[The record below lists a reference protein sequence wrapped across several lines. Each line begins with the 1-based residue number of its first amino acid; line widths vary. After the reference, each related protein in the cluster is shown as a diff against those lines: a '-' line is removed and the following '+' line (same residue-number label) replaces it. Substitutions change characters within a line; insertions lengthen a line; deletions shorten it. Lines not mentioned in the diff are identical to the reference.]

1 MNTVTEQHLNATLE
15 QLPISTIRPSPFK
28 AQTLRRSHFS
38 TEKMIELAASIKANG
53 VLQPILVRPIN
64 GQAGTQY
71 EIVAGERR
79 WIAADRAGL
88 GHIPATVR
96 DMTDHQVLEAQLVEN
111 LQREGLQ
118 ALEEA
123 EGYAELMTLSAINA
137 DAVAD
142 KIGKSRS
149 YVYARLKLL
158 DLIPEAREAL
168 QDGELDASKA
178 LIIARIRG
186 EKMQARALN
195 AVLTRGDS
203 MSYRRLMDHLREE
216 TMISLAQA
224 PWLPDRDTLH
234 LPKGGEPCQ
243 QCATCPSRS
252 LNDPEL
258 AAEIGDRDLCL
269 DSDCH
274 TLKTKLHYARVRREA
289 EAEGRTILS
298 GDDAKGLP
306 VKHYETA
313 ANGYVRLDADCDAIE
328 FEDKEPH
335 PEYKEGESEEAYE
348 ARAQAWQDRCDA
360 WQQPTY
366 AQALGDI
373 PGTVLVEHAGKLIP
387 MAPADAVA
395 KALKAKKL
403 DVPWQVKSELQRG
416 RSNDDDN
423 DDDNE
428 QPARDPAKEAAER
441 AREEE
446 RHKVELEFR
455 ARLLKQIHAK
465 FKGPLKLQDLQRI
478 AETITEHYEFSEAL
492 EALYPDAA
500 TGSLNIQKLKEPDLL
515 RLLVLR
521 VIDGDCQAWH
531 TNAKPTDLL
540 EYAQR
545 LKIDAKKLR
554 AEVVKD
560 LKPVSAAASPE
571 EKPEPKKKATA
582 KKGAK
587 K

>member
-1 MNTVTEQHLNATLE
+1 MNAPHEQHLNATLE
-15 QLPISTIRPSPFK
+15 QLPISSIRPSPFK

-53 VLQPILVRPIN
+53 VLQPILVRPIKPN
-64 GQAGTQY
+64 GTTQF

-79 WIAADRAGL
+79 YIAADRAGL

-96 DMTDHQVLEAQLVEN
+96 DMTDQQVLEAQLVEN

-123 EGYAELMTLSAINA
+123 EGYAELMKLSAINA

-158 DLIPEAREAL
+158 DLIPEARQAL
-168 QDGELDASKA
+168 QDGSLDASKG
-178 LIIARIRG
+178 LIIARVKG

-195 AVLTRGDS
+195 VVLTRGDH

-216 TMISLAQA
+216 TMIPLAQA

-258 AAEIGDRDLCL
+258 LSEVEDRDLCL
-269 DSDCH
+269 DSACH
-274 TLKTKLHYARVRREA
+274 TLKTKLHFTRVRREA

-298 GDDAKGLP
+298 GDAVKGLP
-306 VKHYETA
+306 TGRYEVA
-313 ANGYVRLDADCDAIE
+313 SGGFVRLDADCDAVE
-328 FEDKEPH
+328 FTEDEP
-335 PEYKEGESEEAYE
+335 EQGKDESDEVFE
-348 ARAQAWQDRCDA
+348 ARMDAWQDRLDA

-366 AQALGDI
+366 AQALGEI
-373 PGTVLVEHAGKLIP
+373 PGTTLVEHAGKLIA
-387 MAPADAVA
+387 MAPAAAVA

-403 DVPWQVKSELQRG
+403 DVPWQIKSELQRG
-416 RSNDDDN
+416 RNNDDDN
-423 DDDNE
+423 DDA
-428 QPARDPAKEAAER
+428 PRDPAKEAAER

-446 RHKVELEFR
+446 RQKVELEFR
-455 ARLLKQIHAK
+455 TRLLKQIHAK
-465 FKGPLKLQDLQRI
+465 FKGPLKRADLITIAESMHDGAVYSDAFDALYPGTINFSAMKEADLQRFMLLAVIERECEEYNI
-478 AETITEHYEFSEAL
+478 AHKASEL
-492 EALYPDAA
+492 LA
-500 TGSLNIQKLKEPDLL
+500 T
-515 RLLVLR
+515 
-521 VIDGDCQAWH
+521 
-531 TNAKPTDLL
+531 
-540 EYAQR
+540 AQR
-545 LKIDAKKLR
+545 FRIDAKKLR

-560 LKPVSAAASPE
+560 LKPVSAPATE
-571 EKPEPKKKATA
+571 EAEPVKAKA
-582 KKGAK
+582 KKKGARK
-587 K
+587 

>member
-1 MNTVTEQHLNATLE
+1 MNAPHEQHLNATLE
-15 QLPISTIRPSPFK
+15 QLPISSIRPSPFK

-53 VLQPILVRPIN
+53 VLQPILVRPIKPN
-64 GQAGTQY
+64 GTTQF

-79 WIAADRAGL
+79 YIAADRAGL

-96 DMTDHQVLEAQLVEN
+96 DMTDQQVLEAQLVEN

-123 EGYAELMTLSAINA
+123 EGYAELMKLSDINA

-168 QDGELDASKA
+168 QDGSLDASKG
-178 LIIARIRG
+178 LIIARVKG

-195 AVLTRGDS
+195 VVLTRGDH

-216 TMISLAQA
+216 TMIPLAQA

-258 AAEIGDRDLCL
+258 LSEVEDRDLCL
-269 DSDCH
+269 DSTCH
-274 TLKTKLHYARVRREA
+274 ALKTKLHYARVRREA

-298 GDDAKGLP
+298 GDAVKGLP
-306 VKHYETA
+306 LKHYEVA
-313 ANGYVRLDADCDAIE
+313 AGGFVRLDADCDAIE
-328 FEDKEPH
+328 FEEDQPKQG
-335 PEYKEGESEEAYE
+335 KDESDEAFE
-348 ARAQAWQDRCDA
+348 ARMNAWHDRLDA

-366 AQALGDI
+366 AQALGEI
-373 PGTVLVEHAGKLIP
+373 PGTTLVEHAGKLIA
-387 MAPADAVA
+387 MAPAAAVA

-403 DVPWQVKSELQRG
+403 DVPWQIKSELQRG
-416 RSNDDDN
+416 RNNDDDN
-423 DDDNE
+423 DDA
-428 QPARDPAKEAAER
+428 PRDPAKEAAER

-446 RHKVELEFR
+446 RQKVELEFR
-455 ARLLKQIHAK
+455 TRLLKQIHAK
-465 FKGPLKLQDLQRI
+465 FKGPLKRADLITIAESMHDGAVYSDAFDALYPGTINFSAMKEADLQRFMLLAVIERECEEYNI
-478 AETITEHYEFSEAL
+478 AHKASEL
-492 EALYPDAA
+492 LA
-500 TGSLNIQKLKEPDLL
+500 T
-515 RLLVLR
+515 
-521 VIDGDCQAWH
+521 
-531 TNAKPTDLL
+531 
-540 EYAQR
+540 AQR
-545 LKIDAKKLR
+545 FRIDAKKLR

-560 LKPVSAAASPE
+560 LKPVSAPATE
-571 EKPEPKKKATA
+571 EAEPVKAKA
-582 KKGAK
+582 KKKGARK
-587 K
+587 

>member
-1 MNTVTEQHLNATLE
+1 MNAPHETHLDAALE
-15 QLPISTIRPSPFK
+15 LLPIGSIRPSPFK
-28 AQTLRRSHFS
+28 AQTLRRANFS

-53 VLQPILVRPIN
+53 VLQPILVRRIPPT
-64 GQAGTQY
+64 GTVQF

-79 WIAADRAGL
+79 WIAADRANL

-123 EGYAELMTLSAINA
+123 EGYAELMKLSTINA

-158 DLIPEAREAL
+158 DLIPEARAAL
-168 QDGELDASKA
+168 QDGRLDASKG

-186 EKMQARALN
+186 EKMQARALK
-195 AVLTRGDS
+195 AVLTNVGH

-216 TMISLAQA
+216 TMIPLAQA

-243 QCATCPSRS
+243 QCSTCPSRS
-252 LNDPEL
+252 INDPEL
-258 AAEIGDRDLCL
+258 TAEVGERDLCL

-289 EAEGRTILS
+289 EADGRTILS

-306 VKHYETA
+306 VKHYETV

-328 FEDKEPH
+328 FDEDEP
-335 PEYKEGESEEAYE
+335 EQKEGESDEAYH
-348 ARAQAWQDRCDA
+348 ARMNAYQDRLDA
-360 WQQPTY
+360 WEQPTY
-366 AQALGDI
+366 AQALGEI

-387 MAPADAVA
+387 MAPAEAVA

-403 DVPWQVKSELQRG
+403 DLPWQLKSEIQRG
-416 RSNDDDN
+416 RSRNDDNTDN
-423 DDDNE
+423 DDDGE
-428 QPARDPAKEAAER
+428 TRDPAKEAAER
-441 AREEE
+441 AKELE
-446 RHKVELEFR
+446 RHKVELEYR

-465 FKGPLKLQDLQRI
+465 FKGPLKLQDLKRI
-478 AETITEHYEFSEAL
+478 AEAITEHYEFSEAF
-492 EALYPDAA
+492 EAIWPEAA
-500 TGSLNIQKLKEPDLL
+500 TGSLHIDKLKEPDLL

-521 VIDGDCQAWH
+521 VIDEDCQAWH

-545 LKIDAKKLR
+545 FRIDAKKIR

-560 LKPVSAAASPE
+560 LKPVSAPATD
-571 EKPEPKKKATA
+571 EKPEAKKKTPA
-582 KKGAK
+582 KKGVRK
-587 K
+587 

>member
-1 MNTVTEQHLNATLE
+1 MNAPHETHLDAALE
-15 QLPISTIRPSPFK
+15 LLPIGSIRPSPFK
-28 AQTLRRSHFS
+28 AQTLRRANFS

-53 VLQPILVRPIN
+53 VLQPILVRPIPPT
-64 GQAGTQY
+64 GTVQF

-79 WIAADRAGL
+79 WIAADRANL

-123 EGYAELMTLSAINA
+123 EGYAELMKLSTINA

-158 DLIPEAREAL
+158 DLIPQARQAL
-168 QDGELDASKA
+168 QDGRLDASKG

-186 EKMQARALN
+186 EKMQARALK
-195 AVLTRGDS
+195 AVLTNVGH

-216 TMISLAQA
+216 TMIPLAQA

-243 QCATCPSRS
+243 QCSTCPSRS
-252 LNDPEL
+252 INDPEL
-258 AAEIGDRDLCL
+258 TAEVGERDLCL

-289 EAEGRTILS
+289 EADGRTILS

-306 VKHYETA
+306 VKHYESV

-328 FEDKEPH
+328 FDEDEP
-335 PEYKEGESEEAYE
+335 EQKEGESDEAFQ
-348 ARAQAWQDRCDA
+348 ARLDAYHERRSAWD
-360 WQQPTY
+360 QPTY
-366 AQALGDI
+366 TQALGEI

-403 DVPWQVKSELQRG
+403 DLPWQLKSEIQRG
-416 RSNDDDN
+416 RSRNDDNPDN
-423 DDDNE
+423 DDDGE
-428 QPARDPAKEAAER
+428 TRDPAKEAAER
-441 AREEE
+441 AKELE
-446 RHKVELEFR
+446 RHKVELEYR

-478 AETITEHYEFSEAL
+478 AEAITEHYEFSEAF
-492 EALYPDAA
+492 EAIWPEAA
-500 TGSLNIQKLKEPDLL
+500 TGSLHIDKLKEPDLL

-521 VIDGDCQAWH
+521 VIDEDCQAWH

-545 LKIDAKKLR
+545 FKIDAKKIR

-560 LKPVSAAASPE
+560 LKPVSAPAAD
-571 EKPEPKKKATA
+571 EKPEAKKKTPA
-582 KKGAK
+582 KKGARK
-587 K
+587 